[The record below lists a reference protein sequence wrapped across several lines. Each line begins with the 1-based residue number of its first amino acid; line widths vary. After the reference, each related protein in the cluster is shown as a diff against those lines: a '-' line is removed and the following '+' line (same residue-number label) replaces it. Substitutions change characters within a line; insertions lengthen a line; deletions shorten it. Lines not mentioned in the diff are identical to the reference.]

1 MKICNEISISDFQA
15 WSGAKDTKETII
27 DNNKEKQ
34 FDILIEEM
42 YPEGLSDTQL
52 NDILWFE
59 SDWIYEMLGIKEE
72 DEE

>member
-1 MKICNEISISDFQA
+1 MKIINEISINEFGA